1 MRRMADV
8 ERMSGSIRVYV
19 DMVADLFH
27 AGHASFLRQAKELGA
42 SLHPGRD
49 VELVVGVHSDDTV
62 LGYKREP
69 VCSME
74 ERVAVV
80 RSIAG
85 VASVVPDAPLLLT
98 PEYLDAHAV
107 DLVVHGDDIS
117 DETRRRWYEP
127 AVVRGIFHTVPYT
140 PGICTTEI
148 IERIRA
154 RDREKPE
161 DDSGGMP

>member
-1 MRRMADV
+1 MTDAERLSRR
-8 ERMSGSIRVYV
+8 IRVYV

-62 LGYKREP
+62 LGYKRKP

-74 ERVAVV
+74 ERVDVV

-98 PEYLDAHAV
+98 PEYLDAHEI

-117 DETRRRWYEP
+117 EESRRRWYEP
-127 AVVRGIFHTVPYT
+127 ALARGIFHTVPYT

-148 IERIRA
+148 IKRIRA
-154 RDREKPE
+154 RNNEKPV
-161 DDSGGMP
+161 DDSDDKP